1 MNVVSTEPARMVIGI
16 TGATGIVYGVRILE
30 ALRSMGIETHLVVS
44 KAGEMTRVYE
54 TEYSASQLKELADFT
69 YAPGDIA
76 APISSGSFRTLGM
89 IIAPCSVRTM
99 SDIAHGVT
107 SGLISRA
114 ADVCLKERRRLVLL
128 FRETPL
134 HSGHLRNLLA
144 ITDMGGIVAPPVP
157 AFYSR
162 PRTLD
167 DIIAHS
173 VGRVLDLFGLDTK
186 AFPRWGETRIAQEA
200 PMYNDD
206 ES

>member
-1 MNVVSTEPARMVIGI
+1 MIASTVPRPIVVGI
-16 TGATGIVYGVRILE
+16 TGATGIIYGVRVLE
-30 ALRSMGIETHLVVS
+30 ALHEMRIETHLVVS
-44 KAGEMTRVYE
+44 KAGEMTRAYE

-76 APISSGSFRTLGM
+76 ASISSGSFRTLGM
-89 IIAPCSVRTM
+89 IVAPCSVRTM

-144 ITDMGGIVAPPVP
+144 ITDMGGIIAPPVP

-167 DIIAHS
+167 DMIAHT
-173 VGRVLDLFGLDTK
+173 VGRTLDLFDLDTK
-186 AFPRWGETRIAQEA
+186 AFPRWGETGVAQETLT
-200 PMYNDD
+200 YTDD